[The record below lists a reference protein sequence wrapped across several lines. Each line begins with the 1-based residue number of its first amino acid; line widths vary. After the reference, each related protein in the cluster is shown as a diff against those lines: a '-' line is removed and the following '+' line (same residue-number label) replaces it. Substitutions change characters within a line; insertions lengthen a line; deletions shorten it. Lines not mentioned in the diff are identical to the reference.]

1 MLTVTVWKRRLR
13 RRIFGVPAAQPDV
26 RLTPIIEASSIR
38 VLTVIILTMAAGCRE
53 LPPARSSADSQTS
66 IVKTTSSPDSETSI
80 VATTSS
86 PSLGAAPIAGADTA
100 PSVQLSSRKDSLC
113 GDLAENGFGIPNT
126 RRKAVAAQLGRP
138 DSVRSQ
144 PAPNTHNPA
153 QMDTVVDMFYPGL
166 RLHYAVLGVTEGET
180 DILLEADVSD
190 NRYLKYPALGVG
202 ASVGVIVSALGQPE
216 ERTND
221 TYSYSCALHV
231 MSGSTVYFHFDGD
244 RVKFVVYRWDA
255 D

>member
-1 MLTVTVWKRRLR
+1 M
-13 RRIFGVPAAQPDV
+13 
-26 RLTPIIEASSIR
+26 
-38 VLTVIILTMAAGCRE
+38 MAGCRRE
-53 LPPARSSADSQTS
+53 LPPARSATDSQKS
-66 IVKTTSSPDSETSI
+66 IVTTTSSPDSQTSI
-80 VATTSS
+80 IASASS
-86 PSLGAAPIAGADTA
+86 PSLGAVSKGGADTA
-100 PSVQLSSRKDSLC
+100 PSVQLSSRRDSLC
-113 GDLAENGFGIPNT
+113 GDLAENGFRILNT
-126 RRKAVAAQLGRP
+126 RRKAVAAQLGVP
-138 DSVRSQ
+138 DSVHSQ

-153 QMDTVVDMFYPGL
+153 QMDTVVDVFYPGL

-180 DILLEADVSD
+180 DILLEAEVSD

-202 ASVGVIVSALGQPE
+202 AIVGAIVRALGQPE

-231 MSGSTVYFHFDGD
+231 MSGSTVYFHFEGD

>member
-1 MLTVTVWKRRLR
+1 M
-13 RRIFGVPAAQPDV
+13 Q
-26 RLTPIIEASSIR
+26 IIEGSSIR
-38 VLTVIILTMAAGCRE
+38 ILTVIILTIVTGCHRE
-53 LPPARSSADSQTS
+53 LPPARSSTDSQTS
-66 IVKTTSSPDSETSI
+66 IVTTTSSPDSQTSMI
-80 VATTSS
+80 VTTSS
-86 PSLGAAPIAGADTA
+86 PSLGAAAIAGADT

-113 GDLAENGFGIPNT
+113 GDLAENGFRISDT
-126 RRKAVAAQLGRP
+126 RRRAVTAQLGRP

-153 QMDTVVDMFYPGL
+153 QMDTIVDVFYTGL

-180 DILLEADVSD
+180 DILLEASVSD
-190 NRYLKYPALGVG
+190 NRYLKYPDLGVG
-202 ASVGVIVSALGQPE
+202 ANVGAIVSALGQPE
-216 ERTND
+216 ERTKD

-231 MSGSTVYFHFDGD
+231 MSGSTVYFHFEGD